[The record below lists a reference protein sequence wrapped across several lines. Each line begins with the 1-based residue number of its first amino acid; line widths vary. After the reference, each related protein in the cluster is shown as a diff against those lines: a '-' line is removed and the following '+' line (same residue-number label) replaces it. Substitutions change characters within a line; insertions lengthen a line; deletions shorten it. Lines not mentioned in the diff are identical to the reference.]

1 MLMLELHWCA
11 DCGADTGLE
20 RPGGDGSPEG
30 ACVDCG
36 SALFLWAEP
45 HTTTPTRAWGRPR
58 TVVGH
63 PAAMRTTPSSAVA
76 TPAA

>member
-1 MLMLELHWCA
+1 MLLLELHWCL

-20 RPGGDGSPEG
+20 RPSGDGSPEG

-36 SALFLWAEP
+36 SAVFLWSELPEEWAQ
-45 HTTTPTRAWGRPR
+45 
-58 TVVGH
+58 
-63 PAAMRTTPSSAVA
+63 PAAMSRTPASAVA